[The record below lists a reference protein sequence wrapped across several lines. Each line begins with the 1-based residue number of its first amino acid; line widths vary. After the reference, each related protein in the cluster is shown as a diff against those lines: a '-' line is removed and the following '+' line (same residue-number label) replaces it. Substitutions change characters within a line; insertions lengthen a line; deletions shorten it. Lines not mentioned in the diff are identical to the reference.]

1 MQVNSIIRR
10 RIEIHVFLHTADVK
24 IREKINCF
32 ILSYFYY
39 NKSRLYFAKAAGRAE
54 AGTINQLFKN
64 S

>member
-1 MQVNSIIRR
+1 M
-10 RIEIHVFLHTADVK
+10 ADVK

-32 ILSYFYY
+32 ILSYSYY
-39 NKSRLYFAKAAGRAE
+39 NKSRLYFAYAAGRAE